1 MTWNFFSITSLYFT
15 VTHINKHKKRR
26 SRLFHFQC
34 LRSAPQQNLV
44 QQPPTHQGCGLRE
57 PRRRQAPA
65 VMSAREVRA
74 IPVGPEFITSI
85 TFGMEADGLH
95 GGDRSTGTVI
105 RLLGPLRDRWGT
117 QSFTL
122 ESKHEDP
129 LFFPDI
135 FPCIEPLR
143 SFDGQS
149 RSMEESC
156 FPTSPN
162 HCSNGF
168 WDCRAKLVPIVPD
181 PVPTQ
186 SLLLR

>member
-129 LFFPDI
+129 LFFRTFSHVSNLFEALMVKVEAWKNRVSPHLRI
-135 FPCIEPLR
+135 TARMVFGIVEPSWFL
-143 SFDGQS
+143 
-149 RSMEESC
+149 
-156 FPTSPN
+156 
-162 HCSNGF
+162 
-168 WDCRAKLVPIVPD
+168 
-181 PVPTQ
+181 
-186 SLLLR
+186 